1 MIDRLEI
8 SNSKKN
14 AREFLKLPT
23 GSAEELS
30 NRPKVTFLLR
40 ASTGQIYCCTNK
52 GPRFLGL
59 KRQFLYVFGK
69 SP

>member
-30 NRPKVTFLLR
+30 NRPKVTFVKSIHRSDLL
-40 ASTGQIYCCTNK
+40 
-52 GPRFLGL
+52 LH
-59 KRQFLYVFGK
+59 
-69 SP
+69 